1 MGWID
6 LYVSAKFEKGKK
18 QPCSPKKTPMNLPS
32 GGGSTS
38 VNSACSWFGDKGRP
52 WKNAGIG
59 GTRPH
64 IICTMKVRATW
75 MCSVQCAVCDV

>member
-1 MGWID
+1 
-6 LYVSAKFEKGKK
+6 
-18 QPCSPKKTPMNLPS
+18 LPS